1 MNSHSRPGPVAR
13 RQPGLEAVIT
23 SESSIPCLGETLDY
37 VTGRMKTVIVEVL
50 SALCLLSPEAHLYA
64 TTRVPALS
72 LCGVPVW
79 RCDEKRTDLC
89 FRTSAKR

>member
-1 MNSHSRPGPVAR
+1 M
-13 RQPGLEAVIT
+13 IT

-64 TTRVPALS
+64 TTRVPSSAAFVYGDAMRKTKLI
-72 LCGVPVW
+72 
-79 RCDEKRTDLC
+79 RLC
-89 FRTSAKR
+89 FLFFAPRTSAKR